1 MKVLSGGLFRPIAA
15 LLEGGLWLVYIFSR
29 VTINPFLRLRRVIRH
44 RPREADTQVSMIG
57 NLYRLK
63 QLKPDSKL

>member
-1 MKVLSGGLFRPIAA
+1 MKDLSGGLFRAIAA

-29 VTINPFLRLRRVIRH
+29 VTINPFLRLRRVIRQ

>member
-1 MKVLSGGLFRPIAA
+1 MKVLSGGLFRPIAS
-15 LLEGGLWLVYIFSR
+15 LLEGGLGLVYIFSR
-29 VTINPFLRLRRVIRH
+29 VTINPFLRLRRFIRNL
-44 RPREADTQVSMIG
+44 PREADMQVSMIG